1 MKLIFEERELVFKED
16 SIIMK
21 DSWLPETETEVMM
34 SWEDSLMK
42 RHAEVVCSNGG
53 DILEIGFGMGISANY
68 IQGLNPTS
76 HTIVE
81 NHPQIIEKLE
91 EWASDKPNV
100 KIVNGSWYN
109 KQDEFGIYDGIFYDA
124 FGDRDWKKFKDVL
137 PNITKEGTIFTFW
150 NNCDDRTNNH
160 DLDEEYGVVYEE
172 IEIDPPQNS
181 YFNHKK
187 YYLPKVII

>member
-21 DSWLPETETEVMM
+21 DSWLPETETEIMM

-42 RHAEVVCSNGG
+42 RHAEVACSNGG

-81 NHPQIIEKLE
+81 NHPQILERLE
-91 EWASDKPNV
+91 EWATDKPNV

-109 KQDEFGIYDGIFYDA
+109 KQEELGTYDGIFYDA

-150 NNCDDRTNNH
+150 NNCADSANNH
-160 DLDEEYGVVYEE
+160 DLDEEYDVIYEE
-172 IEIDPPQNS
+172 IEVDPPQNS